1 MVGYRRRQQNFWK
14 LSSLC
19 GNLNL
24 RILFSFCRLTQLNRP
39 SSLKYPCFMAFYN
52 TGDKTKHGNSF
63 LNAFSWIILCKFRHK
78 YSLNLVLKL
87 QQITIDSIKYI
98 YIYMIQAYI
107 YIYISSTENTFCTV
121 SFLYPLI
128 IFVRYSPQARYISH
142 VSASL
147 GVFCE
152 PKSGILVSHTV
163 CHGGLYRL
171 RYIECL
177 LFKVQLF

>member
-14 LSSLC
+14 LSSLS

-63 LNAFSWIILCKFRHK
+63 LNAFSWTILCKFRHK
-78 YSLNLVLKL
+78 YSLNFVLKL

-98 YIYMIQAYI
+98 YIYIYDSSI
-107 YIYISSTENTFCTV
+107 YIYIIYWKYILHSQLSISSDHFCQVLTTGTIY
-121 SFLYPLI
+121 L
-128 IFVRYSPQARYISH
+128 ARE
-142 VSASL
+142 
-147 GVFCE
+147 CE
-152 PKSGILVSHTV
+152 L
-163 CHGGLYRL
+163 GGLLWAKQWHFSVSYGMSWRV
-171 RYIECL
+171 I
-177 LFKVQLF
+177 